1 MLRTM
6 ASARS
11 AFVAK
16 TRGRVFAVLVLGM
29 FAVSAVVFGALPT
42 MPDAAADQLN
52 NATDGPMEI
61 AVALPYVAFEGVQQ
75 GQIHFAA
82 DPLW

>member
-16 TRGRVFAVLVLGM
+16 TRGRVFAVLSLGT
-29 FAVSAVVFGALPT
+29 FAISAVVFGALPT
-42 MPDAAADQLN
+42 GPDAATDQLN
-52 NATDGPMEI
+52 SATDSPMKI

>member
-6 ASARS
+6 ASARL
-11 AFVAK
+11 AFMAK

-29 FAVSAVVFGALPT
+29 FAISPVVFGALPT
-42 MPDAAADQLN
+42 GPDAAADQLN
-52 NATDGPMEI
+52 NATDDSMKI
-61 AVALPYVAFEGVQQ
+61 AVALPYVAFEGIQQ
-75 GQIHFAA
+75 SQIHFAA